1 MKEIEA
7 GIIGIWLSNLK
18 KEYIPNVSEKDFV
31 HYNITYK
38 AIRTLYDQGKDIN
51 PQLCVGEYTISE
63 LFGLTSSIF
72 PNSIED
78 YIGKLKE
85 SAVKKKIKL
94 LAESDLTSDIM
105 AEKILHELKTIHVMS
120 KSNLS
125 IEHCY
130 NKLFDELLDR
140 RENLKTSI
148 KYGIPLLDDVT
159 NGIGK
164 GSLTIIAGRPGTGK
178 SAFGTQLAYN
188 AAAEGRKVLMFSLEM
203 GESEL
208 TERILNR
215 YDLIENHRIKKGEFT
230 AGDKEQLRNLK
241 EEFKL
246 LDILIDTKARTISD
260 IRNQIAKHKPDLII
274 VDQIGLMTDVERTS
288 SRREA
293 LVNISRKLKLTA
305 MDFQIPIVA
314 LAQLNRDAQENF
326 PTIAN
331 LKESGSLEEDANTVI
346 MLHKMTPQQSKEI
359 GFSMN
364 DLETMK
370 ERSIFPVMIML
381 AKNRNGVTKNIV
393 GEFIGSKYIFKPT
406 ERIKK

>member
-1 MKEIEA
+1 MKDIEA

-18 KEYIPNVSEKDFV
+18 KEYIPNVSETDFL

-38 AIRTLYDQGKDIN
+38 AIKKLFEQGKDIN
-51 PQLCVGEYTISE
+51 PQLCVGEYTVSE
-63 LFGLTSSIF
+63 LFGLTSTVF
-72 PNSIED
+72 PNSIEE
-78 YIGKLKE
+78 YITALKE
-85 SAVKKKIKL
+85 RTIKKKIKL
-94 LAESDLTSDIM
+94 LAESDLTSDVM
-105 AEKILHELKTIHVMS
+105 AEKILHELKTIHVLH

-125 IEHCY
+125 IEHSY

-140 RENLKTSI
+140 KESLKTSI
-148 KYGIPLLDDVT
+148 RFGIPILDDVT

-188 AAAEGRKVLMFSLEM
+188 AAADKRKVLIISLEM
-203 GESEL
+203 SESEL

-215 YDLIENHRIKKGEFT
+215 FDIIDGYRLKKGEFT
-230 AGDKEQLRNLK
+230 VGDKESLRNLK

-260 IRNQIAKHKPDLII
+260 IRNLIAKYKPDLVI
-274 VDQIGLMTDVERTS
+274 VDQIGLMTDVERTN

-305 MDFQIPIVA
+305 MDFKIPIVA
-314 LAQLNRDAQENF
+314 LAQLNRDAQEAY

-346 MLHKMTPQQSKEI
+346 MLHKLTMPQAKEL

-370 ERSIFPVMIML
+370 ERHIFPVMIML
-381 AKNRNGVTKNIV
+381 AKNRNGVTKNII
-393 GEFIGSKYIFKPT
+393 GEFIGSKYIFRPT